1 MTQINLPG
9 GSKWLGAGNQI
20 CPPRELGA
28 NCQSLEILFS
38 MSIYLIVT
46 YVGHGIPSSPGA
58 GLGPLNELSFNC
70 LPDSHNP
77 FANLQAFPNLI
88 AMSNIAI

>member
-1 MTQINLPG
+1 MSQINLPG

-20 CPPRELGA
+20 CRPGELGA
-28 NCQSLEILFS
+28 NCQSLEILFP
-38 MSIYLIVT
+38 MTIYLIVT
-46 YVGHGIPSSPGA
+46 YVGHVIPSSPGV
-58 GLGPLNELSFNC
+58 GLVPLNDLSLNC